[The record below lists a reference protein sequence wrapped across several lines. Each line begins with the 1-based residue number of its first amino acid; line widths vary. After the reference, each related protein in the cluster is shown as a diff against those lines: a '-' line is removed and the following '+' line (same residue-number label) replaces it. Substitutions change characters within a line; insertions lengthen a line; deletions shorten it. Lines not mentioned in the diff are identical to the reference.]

1 MPLFSRL
8 TTRVNSLRIELL
20 LTIAILVLAALV
32 VGIGSV
38 IWFGAFLE
46 GPRGALLLTA
56 LIVADVWIL
65 VLFGAY
71 QLRRLVVVPLADV
84 VAAAE
89 AIAGGDLDRRVPES
103 DTTELAALARS
114 FNRMTD
120 HLLEE
125 RTRAIRNEK
134 LASVGRLAAGI
145 AHEIGNPLSAIG
157 GYAHLLRTRVGDAA
171 TAHEALDGIERESAR
186 IDRIVRGLLD
196 YARPQ
201 RPTPSPAD
209 LHAAIEAAAEI
220 LTSQGLFRKIEL
232 RLELAP
238 RAPRVWGARHD
249 VEQLFVNLFLNAADA
264 MKGEGS
270 LTVRT
275 ECATVRE
282 MLTARPRRAGDPAA
296 FVAPR
301 DPSPRMRDW
310 LERIG
315 ATEMIAKVIVADTG
329 PGVPAADAERIFD
342 PFYTTK
348 EPGGGTGLGLAIV
361 ARIVENLRGVVWVQ
375 PARGHGAA
383 FAMLFPVQ
391 LSLAGLPAIPASASV
406 PA

>member
-1 MPLFSRL
+1 MPLPISFG
-8 TTRVNSLRIELL
+8 TRVHSLRVELL

-38 IWFGAFLE
+38 VWFGSLLD
-46 GPRGALLLTA
+46 GPRGALLLAA
-56 LIVADVWIL
+56 LIVADVTVL
-65 VLFGAY
+65 VLFGAH
-71 QLRRLVVVPLADV
+71 QLRRLVVVPLANV

-89 AIAGGDLDRRVPES
+89 AIASGDLARRVPVAATS
-103 DTTELAALARS
+103 ELAALARS

-125 RTRAIRNEK
+125 RGRAIRNEK

-171 TAHEALDGIERESAR
+171 AAHEALNGIERESAR

-196 YARPQ
+196 YSRPQ
-201 RPTPSPAD
+201 RLTPVPAD
-209 LHAAIEAAAEI
+209 LHGAIEGAAEI
-220 LTSQGLFRKIEL
+220 LMSQGVMKKIDL
-232 RLELAP
+232 RLELASS
-238 RAPRVWGARHD
+238 APKLWGARHEL
-249 VEQLFVNLFLNAADA
+249 EQLFVNLFLNAVDA
-264 MKGEGS
+264 MQGEGS

-275 ECATVRE
+275 ECAAARE
-282 MLTARPRRAGDPAA
+282 MLAPRLRRAGDPAD
-296 FVAPR
+296 FVTRREPISR
-301 DPSPRMRDW
+301 QQGW
-310 LERIG
+310 LERIEAG
-315 ATEMIAKVIVADTG
+315 ELVAKIVVADSG
-329 PGVPAADAERIFD
+329 PGVPDADVDRIFD

-348 EPGGGTGLGLAIV
+348 EPGRGTGLGLAIV

-391 LSLAGLPAIPASASV
+391 LSGAGMPALPQPASVSR
-406 PA
+406 